1 MDKISII
8 VAFRNRDVTRVS
20 RFLESLSKQT
30 STNFELIF
38 VDSGSD
44 FTLAEEI
51 KKLVE
56 SFSFTKYIYND
67 SRGRDWN
74 KCIALNIGSKQSTG
88 NFLYFTDIDL
98 IFHEGY
104 IEHLYS
110 LKDAKCQI
118 YTRVFMVN
126 EKFVD
131 YESIFNTDV
140 NSFSEIS
147 HTSGKGILLVSKDV
161 FNELGGYDEYYSD
174 WGVED
179 NDIYIRLCAYGL
191 IEKWADFEKYPVFHQ
206 WHVTNDRFHIYPE
219 KWLDDISFHY
229 ITKQKKYK
237 RNVNPGKWTET
248 ISRKVINV
256 FNDNTIQTIEIPAFG
271 ITTTK
276 TLFYRQIWDALF
288 LKDSTCFRII
298 VPKYVVPKMSF
309 FQISIYKFLVK
320 LLKTIN
326 SPFSLEY
333 FQKKERHKYFLPE
346 EDIKWY
352 IRKLVKDTDLIEDY
366 YIMEESDRTIYY
378 IESNQKN

>member
-8 VAFRNRDVTRVS
+8 VAYRNRDVKRVQ
-20 RFLESLSKQT
+20 RFLESLSKQI

-44 FTLAEEI
+44 LPLANEI
-51 KKLVE
+51 QKNVE
-56 SFSFTKYIYND
+56 SFSFAKYIYND

-74 KCIALNIGSKQSTG
+74 KCIALNIGSKLSTG

-110 LKDAKCQI
+110 LRDAKNQT

-126 EKFVD
+126 EKFENYD
-131 YESIFNTDV
+131 SIFNEEI
-140 NSFSEIS
+140 NSISEIS
-147 HTSGKGILLVSKDV
+147 HTSGKGILLLSKEV
-161 FNELGGYDEYYSD
+161 FNEIGGYDEYYSD

-191 IEKWADFEKYPVFHQ
+191 VEKWADFEKYPVFHQ
-206 WHVTNDRFHIYPE
+206 WHITNERFHIYPE

-229 ITKQKKYK
+229 IINQKKYK
-237 RNVNPGKWTET
+237 RNINSGKWIET
-248 ISRKVINV
+248 KDRKVIHLL
-256 FNDNTIQTIEIPAFG
+256 NDLTLYTLEVPIFG
-271 ITTTK
+271 LTTTK
-276 TLFYRQIWDALF
+276 TLFYRQIWDALSIQ
-288 LKDSTCFRII
+288 DSTCFRVI

-309 FQISIYKFLVK
+309 FQITIYKFIGK
-320 LLKTIN
+320 FLKTVN

-333 FQKKERHKYFLPE
+333 FQKQERYKYFLPE

-352 IRKLVKDTDLIEDY
+352 FRKLVKETDLIADY
-366 YIMEESDRTIYY
+366 YIVEEKERTIYI
-378 IESNQKN
+378 IESNNNN

>member
-161 FNELGGYDEYYSD
+161 FNEIGGYDEYYSD

-309 FQISIYKFLVK
+309 FQITIYKFLVK

-366 YIMEESDRTIYY
+366 YIMEEIDRTIYY